1 MDNNS
6 NNILIPASLK
16 RHWGWLLGLGI
27 LFIILGTLALGTLV
41 AVTLASII
49 LIGAILVIAGV
60 IQLIDAFKCK
70 GWKAVT
76 WHILI
81 ALLYIWAG
89 ILIIYDPILAS
100 TLITAFLAWLLI
112 AIGFIR
118 FMMAFTLKKT
128 KGWFWLILAGIA
140 SIIMGVIILSSW
152 PVSGLWVIG
161 LLIAIEIL
169 VSGWSYVFLAL
180 ALRQTK

>member
-1 MDNNS
+1 MDNS
-6 NNILIPASLK
+6 NNELMIPAGLK
-16 RHWGWLLGLGI
+16 RHWGWLLALGI
-27 LFIILGTLALGTLV
+27 LFIILGTLALGML
-41 AVTLASII
+41 AIVTLASI
-49 LIGAILVIAGV
+49 LVIGAIVLIAGIV
-60 IQLIDAFKCK
+60 QLIDAFKCR
-70 GWKAVT
+70 GWKAIT
-76 WHILI
+76 WHVLI

-100 TLITAFLAWLLI
+100 TIITALLAWLLI

-128 KGWFWLILAGIA
+128 KGWYWLILAGIA

-152 PVSGLWVIG
+152 PISGLWVIG

-169 VSGWSYVFLAL
+169 ISGWSYVFLAV
-180 ALRQTK
+180 ALRQAK

>member
-1 MDNNS
+1 MDNN
-6 NNILIPASLK
+6 NNLIAIPASLK
-16 RHWGWLLGLGI
+16 RHWGWLLALGI
-27 LFIILGTLALGTLV
+27 LFIILGTLALGMLV
-41 AVTLASII
+41 LVTLASI
-49 LIGAILVIAGV
+49 LVIGAILIIAGI
-60 IQLIDAFKCK
+60 IQLIDAFKSK
-70 GWKAVT
+70 GWKAII

-81 ALLYIWAG
+81 AILYIWAG
-89 ILIIYDPILAS
+89 ILIVYDPILAS
-100 TLITAFLAWLLI
+100 TILTAMLAWVLI

-140 SIIMGVIILSSW
+140 SIIMGIIILSSW

-169 VSGWSYVFLAL
+169 ISGWSYVFLAL
-180 ALRQTK
+180 ALRHGK